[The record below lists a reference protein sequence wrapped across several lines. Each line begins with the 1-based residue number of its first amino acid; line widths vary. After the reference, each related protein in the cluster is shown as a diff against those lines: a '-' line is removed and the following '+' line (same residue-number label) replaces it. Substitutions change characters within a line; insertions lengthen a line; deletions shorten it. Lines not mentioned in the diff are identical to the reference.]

1 MSIVVNDGVVNG
13 MPAFPIDP
21 VYNSSMPKIASPA
34 CLSNAD
40 SAPMTNRVPQHE
52 PWARG
57 LMGNS
62 STNSPS
68 DQSEYNTGH
77 EPQFT
82 DDGGTGSQSINRV
95 EGEDTI
101 QRGQFWRR

>member
-1 MSIVVNDGVVNG
+1 MTIVVNQSVVTG
-13 MPAFPIDP
+13 LQPFPVDP
-21 VYNSSMPKIASPA
+21 VYGASMPKIASPA
-34 CLSNAD
+34 CLSDAD

-52 PWARG
+52 PWPRG

-62 STNSPS
+62 TTNGPS

-82 DDGGTGSQSINRV
+82 DDGGTGSHSINRV
-95 EGEDTI
+95 EGEDTLD
-101 QRGQFWRR
+101 RGQFWRR